1 MDGAAAVIEAD
12 AQTYNTPDFNS
23 VMSASMISVLKTN
36 PRAAIATEV
45 FGFLVLL
52 HLVRLGFDQ
61 IDWRYAGPLTLAT
74 MLPIILIGMHRL
86 GVGLSHIGIR
96 SITWSKGFLPLLPQT
111 ILAFILI
118 GMSGLGM
125 ALLGEALG
133 IGIFTAEQP
142 DPQDRW
148 GNLRGN
154 TPLFLTWLA
163 ILWFA
168 GPAEE
173 VVFRGYLISRLRDVF
188 GRSVFAYIASVALP
202 AIIFGLGHV
211 YYQGWR
217 GFFVTGTIGITLGI
231 LFLLYRRNL
240 WPLMIAHAA
249 FNSILFTATYFGAD
263 F

>member
-1 MDGAAAVIEAD
+1 
-12 AQTYNTPDFNS
+12 
-23 VMSASMISVLKTN
+23 MISSLKTN

-45 FGFLVLL
+45 LCFLVLL
-52 HLVRLGFDQ
+52 HLIRLGYDQ
-61 IDWRYAGPLTLAT
+61 VDWRYAGPLTLAT
-74 MLPIILIGMHRL
+74 MLPIILVGMHRL
-86 GVGLSHIGIR
+86 GVGLSHIGIC
-96 SITWSKGFLPLLPQT
+96 SISWPKGVLLLLPQI

-118 GMSGLGM
+118 GASGLGT
-125 ALLGEALG
+125 ALLGDALG

-142 DPQDRW
+142 DPQERW
-148 GNLRGN
+148 GRLRGN

-163 ILWFA
+163 IAWFA

-188 GRSVFAYIASVALP
+188 GGSAFAYIASVLLP

-217 GFFVTGTIGITLGI
+217 GFFVTGAIGVTLGF

-249 FNSILFTATYFGAD
+249 FNSMIFTATYFGAD